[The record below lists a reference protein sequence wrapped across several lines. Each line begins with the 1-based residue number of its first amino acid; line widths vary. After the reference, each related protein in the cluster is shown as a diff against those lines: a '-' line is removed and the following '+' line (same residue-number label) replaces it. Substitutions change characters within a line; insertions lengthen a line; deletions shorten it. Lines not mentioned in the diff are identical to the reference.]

1 MNNLYFWILL
11 LLLIYFIM
19 KLRQYARYSVFK
31 ISIDD
36 AKKLLLDPK
45 TVVIDVRT
53 VLERNIGYYN
63 NSIHIPAS
71 NIDNDLMKLNLDK
84 KTNIIVYCNT
94 GQRAKRAAEKIFKLG
109 YCNVRYIIESYL
121 SL

>member
-11 LLLIYFIM
+11 LILIYFII
-19 KLRQYARYSVFK
+19 KLRNYARYSVFK
-31 ISIDD
+31 ISIED
-36 AKKLLLDPK
+36 AKILLLDPK
-45 TVVIDVRT
+45 TVIIDVRT
-53 VLERNIGYYN
+53 SLERNVGYYK

-71 NIDNDLMKLNLDK
+71 DIDTEFSKLNLNK
-84 KTNIIVYCNT
+84 NTNILVYCNT

-109 YCNVRYIIESYL
+109 YCNVRYIVESYL

>member
-1 MNNLYFWILL
+1 MNNLYFWVLL
-11 LLLIYFIM
+11 LLLVYFII
-19 KLRQYARYSVFK
+19 KLRNYARYSVFK
-31 ISIDD
+31 ISIED

-53 VLERNIGYYN
+53 SLERKVGYYN

-71 NIDNDLMKLNLDK
+71 DIDNDFMKLNLNK
-84 KTNIIVYCNT
+84 NTNIIVYCNT
-94 GQRAKRAAEKIFKLG
+94 GQRARRAAEKIFKLG
-109 YCNVRYIIESYL
+109 YCNVRYIVESYL

>member
-71 NIDNDLMKLNLDK
+71 DIDNDFMKLNLNK
-84 KTNIIVYCNT
+84 NTTIIVYCNT

-109 YCNVRYIIESYL
+109 YCNVKYIVESYL